1 MKLKNS
7 PFLQVALDIVS
18 IDHLEKVL
26 KQIPKETKV
35 LLEAGTPLIKK
46 FGISIV
52 DKIREYNP
60 NSYVIADMKTLDVGW
75 LEVIIA
81 AEASANAVAISGLAS
96 VETIESSLK
105 EGKQRDIDI
114 ILDCM
119 NVDNPKGLID
129 SLSRNPEIILF
140 HRGIDQENNVDHPWE
155 IIQDIK
161 ASYPESLIAVAGG
174 LNLVTS
180 QRALN
185 NGADIIIVGRA
196 ITQAEDISAVTEN
209 FLQLLQ

>member
-105 EGKQRDIDI
+105 EGKQRKMDI

-140 HRGIDQENNVDHPWE
+140 HRGIDQENNMDHPWE

-161 ASYPESLIAVAGG
+161 ESYPESLIAVAGG